1 MKKLL
6 STSIKGIKQTHTNT
20 YVLDFTR
27 DKKRY
32 RKTLSVSTL
41 EEAQSALNDFRKEL
55 DFQDTIEVNI
65 ASTVNDYWET
75 MKVVKR
81 WSTLH
86 ENKMEAYYIKNI
98 KNVLGDMK
106 ITEVKP
112 KHFTFLNNT
121 LKHLSSRSQKKAY
134 EILQPL
140 FNLAIEDELIVLTP
154 IKKTHVPVRKQL
166 EEKKIIINAE
176 VKLRYIYQAIHTY
189 FGTNQTIKI
198 NNHPTIKEVSCKD
211 NPHHLALFLF
221 GFHGRRLNE
230 VTSLKW
236 NDINFIN
243 RSYIVRASSS
253 KVNLDM
259 TFQLTEDIKNVL
271 DRVEI
276 SSGHVFHVKQVQRHY
291 EKIRAISGIPDFTFH
306 WLRNLL
312 VSALASK
319 GTDTTHLS
327 AMLGHTDTSTLKKYL
342 SLQRETS
349 TAITSQVTSNLLGLN
364 QDFTDADY
372 WEEEE

>member
-6 STSIKGIKQTHTNT
+6 PTSVKGIKQTTSNI

-166 EEKKIIINAE
+166 EEKKIITSAE

-189 FGTNQTIKI
+189 FGTNQIIKI
-198 NNHPTIKEVSCKD
+198 NNHPTIKEVRCKD

-230 VTSLKW
+230 ATSLKW
-236 NDINFIN
+236 RDINFID
-243 RSYIVRASSS
+243 RTYIVKASSS

-271 DRVEI
+271 DRIETVE
-276 SSGHVFHVKQVQRHY
+276 GNVFHVKQVQRHY

-364 QDFTDADY
+364 QDFTDANY
-372 WEEEE
+372 WEEE